1 MRNPSYCRMDFVQEV
16 ISMDEATRIVRFK
29 VKPDPR
35 RYEIIDRDGIR
46 CYRDKYLDDILPE
59 NVLREAFLKSA
70 GIPVY
75 SDPPTIGNAL
85 EYAANRRDAVEAEL
99 KTGVFTPP
107 ESKADAHHTIHLDD
121 SGRYLTFLSVDIC
134 GSTKLRVRDEE
145 AFDRAYKIFVQELGT
160 VVGQFHGTILTL
172 TGDGFIAYLDHP
184 SINTQCDN
192 AIDMGLTF
200 IAILETGINPALEL
214 AKLPTISIHVGAD
227 HGIAIQAAYNIPTTG
242 FSDLS
247 VRSDALNRCVKIQG
261 EAGDNQLLIGREL
274 YERLHV
280 QWLERCV
287 EQKIKIAK
295 KLGFD
300 EYPVYSVK

>member
-1 MRNPSYCRMDFVQEV
+1 MDFVQEV

-35 RYEIIDRDGIR
+35 RYEVIDRDGIR
-46 CYRDKYLDDILPE
+46 CYRDKYLDDIISE
-59 NVLREAFLKSA
+59 NVLHEAFLKST

-85 EYAANRRDAVEAEL
+85 EYAANRRDAVETEL

-107 ESKADAHHTIHLDD
+107 ESKADAHHTLRLDN
-121 SGRYLTFLSVDIC
+121 SGRCLTFLSVDIC
-134 GSTKLRVRDEE
+134 ASTKLRASDEE
-145 AFDRAYKIFVQELGT
+145 AFDQAYKIFVQELGT

-214 AKLPTISIHVGAD
+214 AKLPTISIRVGAD
-227 HGIAIQAAYNIPTTG
+227 HGIAIQAEYNIPTTG

-261 EAGDNQLLIGREL
+261 EADDNQLLIGREL

-300 EYPVYSVK
+300 EYPIYSVK